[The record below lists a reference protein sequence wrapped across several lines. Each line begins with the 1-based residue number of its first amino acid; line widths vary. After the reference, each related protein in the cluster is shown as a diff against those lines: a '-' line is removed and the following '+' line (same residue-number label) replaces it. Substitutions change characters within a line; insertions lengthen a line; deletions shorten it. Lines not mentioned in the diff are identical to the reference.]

1 MRPNIAI
8 IGAGITGVMTALACA
23 RKGAS
28 VELYDAA
35 AIPNAANLSWA
46 HGRLWKHAHE
56 NNAALQPLAA
66 RSLAFWRQLIDAG
79 SETAGCQTQSIRVV
93 DDADCRR
100 LAQLYDAL
108 AIGYDIQEPVLSTQ
122 SSLLRMHS
130 ANRRLFVGHDA
141 ILLDAQ
147 KVYAHLCQALANTDS
162 IVLKPHTRVDLGTIR
177 EGRHFS
183 VNGER
188 KSYTAVIC
196 TASRPLT
203 RHIGRSGVTPAPQY
217 QVHLDVHLND
227 PRACLLKPV
236 LTMGD
241 EQRSW
246 CVPSPERRVLKVS
259 ASRFSYSMPPD
270 SHDLQVCKRYLLDR
284 LRVKYDQV
292 DVVVSPYFELPAE
305 KRQGTAYWGRHDVTG
320 CIAVEACDASI
331 FKIAPAL
338 SEQISQYAIHGANE

>member
-35 AIPNAANLSWA
+35 AIPNVANLSWA

-66 RSLAFWRQLIDAG
+66 HSHAFWRQFIG
-79 SETAGCQTQSIRVV
+79 TGNETFGCQTQSIRVV

-100 LAQLYDAL
+100 LTQLYDAL
-108 AIGYDIQEPVLSTQ
+108 AIGYDIQDPVLSVQ
-122 SSLLRMHS
+122 SSLLRLPS
-130 ANRRLFVGHDA
+130 TNRRLFVGHDA

-147 KVYAHLCQALANTDS
+147 KVYAHLCQALANTDR
-162 IVLKPHTRVDLGTIR
+162 IVLKPHTRVELDTIR

-188 KSYTAVIC
+188 KNYTAVIC

-203 RHIGRSGVTPAPQY
+203 RHIGWPGAAPAPQY

-227 PRACLLKPV
+227 ARACLLKPV

-241 EQRSW
+241 EHRSW

-270 SHDLQVCKRYLLDR
+270 SNGLQACKRYLLDR
-284 LRVKYDQV
+284 LCVKYDQV
-292 DVVVSPYFELPAE
+292 DVVVSPYFELPTE
-305 KRQGTAYWGRHDVTG
+305 ERQDTAYWGRHDITG

-338 SEQISQYAIHGANE
+338 SEQISQYVIHGVNE

>member
-35 AIPNAANLSWA
+35 AIPNATNLSWA
-46 HGRLWKHAHE
+46 HGRLWKHVHE
-56 NNAALQPLAA
+56 NNAALQSLAA
-66 RSLAFWRQLIDAG
+66 HSLTFWRQFIG
-79 SETAGCQTQSIRVV
+79 TGHKTFGCQTQSIRVV

-100 LAQLYDAL
+100 LAQLYDTL
-108 AIGYDIQEPVLSTQ
+108 SIGYDIQDPVLSVQ
-122 SSLLRMHS
+122 NSLLRLPK
-130 ANRRLFVGHDA
+130 ANRRIFVGHDA

-147 KVYAHLCQALANTDS
+147 KVYAHLCQALANTDT
-162 IVLKPHTRVDLGTIR
+162 IVLKPHTRVELNTIR

-196 TASRPLT
+196 TASRPLI
-203 RHIGRSGVTPAPQY
+203 RHISRSGSVPVPQY

-227 PRACLLKPV
+227 ARAYLLKPV

-241 EQRSW
+241 EHRSW

-259 ASRFSYSMPPD
+259 ASRFSYPMPPD
-270 SHDLQVCKRYLLDR
+270 SNGLQACKQYLLDR

-292 DVVVSPYFELPAE
+292 DVAVSPYFELPTE
-305 KRQGTAYWGRHDVTG
+305 KRQNTAYWGRHDITG

-338 SEQISQYAIHGANE
+338 SEQISQYVIHGVNE